1 MRGLVHYGLFG
12 LVRNGEVN
20 MKCKDCIFS
29 KHKDLESCECF
40 NPHSDEFG
48 QILFEKY
55 DGCIDGK
62 KSTFGIDAI
71 QRVMLMSMNNC

>member
-1 MRGLVHYGLFG
+1 MA
-12 LVRNGEVN
+12 
-20 MKCKDCIFS
+20 KCKDCIFA